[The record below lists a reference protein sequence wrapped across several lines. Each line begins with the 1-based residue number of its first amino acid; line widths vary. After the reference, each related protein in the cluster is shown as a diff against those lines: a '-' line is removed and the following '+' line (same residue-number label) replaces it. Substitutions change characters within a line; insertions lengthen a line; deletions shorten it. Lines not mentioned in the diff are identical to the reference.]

1 VPKIMSKKDSVVRNP
16 RRTVVGVVTSD
27 KMAKTITVRVER
39 LVKHT
44 AFEKTLR
51 LSDTCYAHDEM
62 REAKCGD
69 RVELMESRPL
79 SKKKNWR
86 LVKEVQKAEAAPDHD
101 ARQAARPSKTAAAP
115 AAIPPSGPAV

>member
-1 VPKIMSKKDSVVRNP
+1 MPQNMSKKEIVVRKP

-27 KMAKTITVRVER
+27 KMDKTITVRVER
-39 LVKHT
+39 LVKHPV
-44 AFEKTLR
+44 FEKTMR
-51 LSDTCYAHDEM
+51 LSDTCYAHDEK

-86 LVKEVQKAEAAPDHD
+86 LVKVVQKAATAPERD
-101 ARQAARPSKTAAAP
+101 ARDAARPGKPAAP
-115 AAIPPSGPAV
+115 VAPSGPAV